1 MNKYKLKIILPII
14 LSGFAM
20 LLLFHSI
27 EEGLSQDIDQIVQ
40 EKGISNNVYA
50 DENEQCFRCHGE
62 KNYILKDTLLGL
74 EKNVSMCAQNSVD
87 RDEFYTSVHWSFSC
101 LDCHSDEYL
110 EFPHA
115 LSLRFE
121 EYWTCMDCHG
131 YDENFAQYK
140 FEQIEEDHIKS
151 VHYTASDGEFSCW
164 SCHDPHSYK
173 LLTRESHDISEV
185 ILESNATCL
194 RCHGSEDAFRLLS
207 NRELG
212 NVVPEHEWLPNQ
224 SLHFKSVRCI
234 ECHSQLNDSLLI
246 AHNVMHSDSAVR
258 NCVECHSGNSILMGS
273 LYKFQSKENRSEYG
287 FMNGNII
294 RNNSYV
300 IGANRSRLLNIGSI
314 GIFGL
319 TFLVMGIHVIFR
331 IRYRK

>member
-1 MNKYKLKIILPII
+1 MNKKKSKLFLLILI
-14 LSGFAM
+14 SGFAFV
-20 LLLFHSI
+20 LLSNSI
-27 EEGLSQDIDQIVQ
+27 KDGLAQDIEQLAP
-40 EKGISNNVYA
+40 EKGIENNVYA

-62 KNYILKDTLLGL
+62 KNYVLKDTIIGL
-74 EKNVSMCAQNSVD
+74 EKKVSMCLQNRVE
-87 RDEFYTSVHWSFSC
+87 RDEFYNSVHWSFSC
-101 LDCHSDEYL
+101 FDCHSDEYL

-115 LSLRFE
+115 ISLRFE

-140 FEQIEEDHIKS
+140 FEEIDEDHAKS
-151 VHYTASDGEFSCW
+151 VHFTSADGDFSCW
-164 SCHDPHSYK
+164 NCHDPHSYK
-173 LLTRESHDISEV
+173 LLSRENKDISEV
-185 ILESNATCL
+185 ILESNKTCL
-194 RCHGSEDAFRLLS
+194 DCHGSEDAFGLLS
-207 NRELG
+207 TRELG

-246 AHNVMHSDSAVR
+246 AHNVMPSDSAVR
-258 NCVECHSGNSILMGS
+258 NCVECHTGNSILMGS

-287 FMNGNII
+287 FRNGTII
-294 RNNSYV
+294 KNNSYV

-319 TFLVMGIHVIFR
+319 TLLVMGIHVIFR